1 MIFELYV
8 STLLT
13 VIAGCI
19 FIITIKILDDDDD
32 IDDEDKNN
40 IPESVRHI
48 YS

>member
-19 FIITIKILDDDDD
+19 FIITIKILDDDD